1 MEGYI
6 SDSVYVAN
14 KKRNS
19 LINRRIICRV
29 LGVLLLVE
37 VCMLLACTGVAW
49 GYGEQD
55 GLAFLLSA
63 GITALAAGLLLLAGR
78 KAERRMSKR
87 DGYCVAALTWVL
99 FSFFG
104 MLPFLLSHS
113 VPTVADA
120 FFETM
125 SGFTT
130 TGATIMDDIDSQS
143 HAILFWRALTHWI
156 GGLGIVFFAIAI
168 LPAFSE
174 GGNLQLFSAEAVG
187 VTHDKIHPKVSTMAR
202 WLWTIYLILTV
213 SQTILLWLGGMGWF
227 DSVCQTFATLATGGF
242 STKQASI
249 AYWNSPYIEYVTAI
263 FMVLAGI
270 NFSLYFSCLK
280 GKFGKIWRDEETR
293 WFLGS
298 ILVLTLCI
306 AAALV
311 LKNDYGIE
319 EAFRKAFFQVVTLHT
334 STGFATD
341 DYMLWPSFTWVL
353 LIFAMLAGGCTGSTS
368 GGIKNLRLLIMSRG
382 IRNHFRKL
390 LHPNAV
396 MQIRV
401 NRQAVSSSLHAVHPG
416 GMDSLHADGRGLH
429 GGAQRHHLQH
439 GQRGPGPGRLW
450 PRLLVERPA
459 RGGQVAQLV
468 PDVAGTSGDVRRDA
482 DVLLRLLEEPL
493 TKRGEENN
501 RPSLPSDYRRKVF
514 LSPGVHEASFRRSTL
529 SPIFNCFRRNFPF
542 SNSKVTSSSDT
553 SQVPHA

>member
-6 SDSVYVAN
+6 SDSVYVAS

-37 VCMLLACTGVAW
+37 VCMLLTCVGVAW

-63 GITALAAGLLLLAGR
+63 GITAVVAGLLLLAGR

-87 DGYCVAALTWVL
+87 DGYCVAALTWAL
-99 FSFFG
+99 FSLCG

-130 TGATIMDDIDSQS
+130 TGATIMDDIDGS
-143 HAILFWRALTHWI
+143 
-156 GGLGIVFFAIAI
+156 
-168 LPAFSE
+168 
-174 GGNLQLFSAEAVG
+174 NLQLFSAEAVG

-213 SQTILLWLGGMGWF
+213 SETVLLRLGGMGWF
-227 DSVCQTFATLATGGF
+227 DSVCQTFATVATGGF

-306 AAALV
+306 AVALV
-311 LKNDYGIE
+311 LKNNYGVE

-341 DYMLWPSFTWVL
+341 DYMLWPSFTWIF
-353 LIFAMLAGGCTGSTS
+353 LIYAMLAGGCTGSTS

-401 NRQAVSSSLHAVHPG
+401 NRQTVIPSVVLSVGIFICLYLLCILIGWLLFMLMGVEFMEAISVTVSSMGNA
-416 GMDSLHADGRGLH
+416 GLAL
-429 GGAQRHHLQH
+429 GNY
-439 GQRGPGPGRLW
+439 GPAYSWSALPEAGKWLSSFLMLLGRLEMFAVMLMFYSAFW
-450 PRLLVERPA
+450 
-459 RGGQVAQLV
+459 
-468 PDVAGTSGDVRRDA
+468 
-482 DVLLRLLEEPL
+482 
-493 TKRGEENN
+493 KN
-501 RPSLPSDYRRKVF
+501 R
-514 LSPGVHEASFRRSTL
+514 
-529 SPIFNCFRRNFPF
+529 
-542 SNSKVTSSSDT
+542 
-553 SQVPHA
+553 

>member
-19 LINRRIICRV
+19 LINRKIICRV

-37 VCMLLACTGVAW
+37 VCMLLTCVGVAW

-55 GLAFLLSA
+55 GMAFLLSA

-78 KAERRMSKR
+78 RAERRMNKR
-87 DGYCVAALTWVL
+87 DGYCVAALTWVF

-113 VPTVADA
+113 VPTVGDA

-130 TGATIMDDIDSQS
+130 TGATIMDDIDTQS
-143 HAILFWRALTHWI
+143 HAILFWRSLTHWI

-168 LPAFSE
+168 LPAFSD

-213 SQTILLWLGGMGWF
+213 CQTVLLRLGGMG
-227 DSVCQTFATLATGGF
+227 
-242 STKQASI
+242 
-249 AYWNSPYIEYVTAI
+249 SPYIEYVTAI

-311 LKNDYGIE
+311 LKNGYGVE

-401 NRQAVSSSLHAVHPG
+401 NRQAVSSSVVLSVAIFICLYMLCILAGWILFMLMGVDFMEALSVTISSMG
-416 GMDSLHADGRGLH
+416 NAGLAL
-429 GGAQRHHLQH
+429 GDY
-439 GQRGPGPGRLW
+439 GPAYSWSGLPEAGKWLSSFLMLLGRLEMFAVMLMFYSAFW
-450 PRLLVERPA
+450 
-459 RGGQVAQLV
+459 
-468 PDVAGTSGDVRRDA
+468 
-482 DVLLRLLEEPL
+482 
-493 TKRGEENN
+493 KN
-501 RPSLPSDYRRKVF
+501 R
-514 LSPGVHEASFRRSTL
+514 
-529 SPIFNCFRRNFPF
+529 
-542 SNSKVTSSSDT
+542 
-553 SQVPHA
+553 

>member
-6 SDSVYVAN
+6 SDSLYTN
-14 KKRNS
+14 NRKRNNS
-19 LINRRIICRV
+19 LINRRIILRV

-37 VCMLLACTGVAW
+37 VCMLLTCVGVAW
-49 GYGEQD
+49 FYHESD
-55 GLAFLLSA
+55 GWAFLLSA
-63 GITALAAGLLLLAGR
+63 GITALAAGLLILAGR
-78 KAERRMSKR
+78 KAERRMGKR

-99 FSFFG
+99 FSLFG
-104 MLPFLLSHS
+104 MLPFVLSQS
-113 VPTVADA
+113 VPTLGSA

-130 TGATIMDDIDSQS
+130 TGATIMDDIDTQS
-143 HAILFWRALTHWI
+143 HAILFWRSLTHWI

-168 LPAFSE
+168 LPAFSD

-202 WLWTIYLILTV
+202 WLWSIYLILTV
-213 SQTILLWLGGMGWF
+213 SQTILLRLGGMGWF
-227 DSVCQTFATLATGGF
+227 DSVCHTFATVATGGF
-242 STKQASI
+242 STKQASV
-249 AYWNSPYIEYVTAI
+249 AYWNSPYIEYVIAI

-298 ILVLTLCI
+298 ILAVTLVI
-306 AAALV
+306 AVSLV
-311 LKNDYGIE
+311 VQRGYGLE

-341 DYMLWPSFTWVL
+341 DYMLWPSFTWIF
-353 LIFAMLAGGCTGSTS
+353 LIYAMLAGGCTGSTS

-401 NRQAVSSSLHAVHPG
+401 NRQTVIPSVVLSVGIFICLYLLCILIGWLLFMLMGVEFMEAISVTVSSMGNA
-416 GMDSLHADGRGLH
+416 GLAL
-429 GGAQRHHLQH
+429 GNY
-439 GQRGPGPGRLW
+439 GPAYSWSALPEAGKWLSSFLMLLGRLEMFAVMLMFYSAFW
-450 PRLLVERPA
+450 KSR
-459 RGGQVAQLV
+459 
-468 PDVAGTSGDVRRDA
+468 
-482 DVLLRLLEEPL
+482 
-493 TKRGEENN
+493 
-501 RPSLPSDYRRKVF
+501 
-514 LSPGVHEASFRRSTL
+514 
-529 SPIFNCFRRNFPF
+529 
-542 SNSKVTSSSDT
+542 
-553 SQVPHA
+553 

>member
-1 MEGYI
+1 MH
-6 SDSVYVAN
+6 V
-14 KKRNS
+14 
-19 LINRRIICRV
+19 
-29 LGVLLLVE
+29 
-37 VCMLLACTGVAW
+37 GVAW

-202 WLWTIYLILTV
+202 WLWTIYLFLTV

-298 ILVLTLCI
+298 ILMLTLCI

-311 LKNDYGIE
+311 LKNGYGVE

-341 DYMLWPSFTWVL
+341 E
-353 LIFAMLAGGCTGSTS
+353 LAGGCTGSTS

-401 NRQAVSSSLHAVHPG
+401 NRQAVSSSVVLSVAIFICLYMLCILAAWATRAWPWAT
-416 GMDSLHADGRGLH
+416 MAPPTRG
-429 GGAQRHHLQH
+429 AAC
-439 GQRGPGPGRLW
+439 
-450 PRLLVERPA
+450 PRRASGSA
-459 RGGQVAQLV
+459 R
-468 PDVAGTSGDVRRDA
+468 S
-482 DVLLRLLEEPL
+482 
-493 TKRGEENN
+493 
-501 RPSLPSDYRRKVF
+501 
-514 LSPGVHEASFRRSTL
+514 
-529 SPIFNCFRRNFPF
+529 
-542 SNSKVTSSSDT
+542 
-553 SQVPHA
+553 

>member
-6 SDSVYVAN
+6 SDSLYTGN
-14 KKRNS
+14 RKRNNS
-19 LINRRIICRV
+19 LINRRIILRV
-29 LGVLLLVE
+29 LGILLLVE
-37 VCMLLACTGVAW
+37 VCMLLACVGVAW
-49 GYGEQD
+49 FYRETD
-55 GLAFLLSA
+55 GWAFLLSA
-63 GITALAAGLLLLAGR
+63 GITALAAGLLMLAGR
-78 KAERRMSKR
+78 KAERRMGKR

-99 FSFFG
+99 FSLFG
-104 MLPFLLSHS
+104 MLPFVLSQS
-113 VPTVADA
+113 VPTLGSA

-130 TGATIMDDIDSQS
+130 TGATIMDDIDTQS

-168 LPAFSE
+168 LPAFSD

-202 WLWTIYLILTV
+202 WLWSIYLILTV
-213 SQTILLWLGGMGWF
+213 SQTLLLRLGGMGWF
-227 DSVCQTFATLATGGF
+227 DSVCHTFATVATGGF
-242 STKQASI
+242 STKQASV
-249 AYWNSPYIEYVTAI
+249 AYWNSPYIEYVIAI

-298 ILVLTLCI
+298 ILGVTLVI

-311 LKNDYGIE
+311 WQRGYGLE

-341 DYMLWPSFTWVL
+341 DYMHWPPFTWLL
-353 LIFAMLAGGCTGSTS
+353 LIYVMLAGGCTGSTS
-368 GGIKNLRLLIMSRG
+368 GGIKNLRLLIMSKG

-401 NRQAVSSSLHAVHPG
+401 NRQAVPANVVLSVAIFICLYLSCIFVGWILFMLMGVDFMDAFGVCVSSMGNAGLGLDLFGPAYSWSSLPEVG
-416 GMDSLHADGRGLH
+416 KWLSSFLMLL
-429 GGAQRHHLQH
+429 
-439 GQRGPGPGRLW
+439 GRLEMFAVM
-450 PRLLVERPA
+450 LLFYSA
-459 RGGQVAQLV
+459 FW
-468 PDVAGTSGDVRRDA
+468 
-482 DVLLRLLEEPL
+482 
-493 TKRGEENN
+493 KN
-501 RPSLPSDYRRKVF
+501 R
-514 LSPGVHEASFRRSTL
+514 
-529 SPIFNCFRRNFPF
+529 
-542 SNSKVTSSSDT
+542 
-553 SQVPHA
+553 

>member
-6 SDSVYVAN
+6 SDSVYVAS

-37 VCMLLACTGVAW
+37 VCMLLTCVGVAW

-63 GITALAAGLLLLAGR
+63 GITAVVAGLLLLAGR

-87 DGYCVAALTWVL
+87 DGYCVAALTWAL
-99 FSFFG
+99 FSLCG

-130 TGATIMDDIDSQS
+130 TGATIMDDIDTQS
-143 HAILFWRALTHWI
+143 HAILFWRSLTHWI

-168 LPAFSE
+168 LPAFSD
-174 GGNLQLFSAEAVG
+174 GSNLQLFSAEAVG

-213 SQTILLWLGGMGWF
+213 SQTVLLRLGGMGWF
-227 DSVCQTFATLATGGF
+227 DSVCQTFATVSTGGF

-306 AAALV
+306 AVALV
-311 LKNDYGIE
+311 LKNNYGVE

-341 DYMLWPSFTWVL
+341 DYMLWPSFTWIF
-353 LIFAMLAGGCTGSTS
+353 LIYAMLAGGCTGSTS

-401 NRQAVSSSLHAVHPG
+401 NRQTVIPSVVLSVGIFICLYLLCILIGWLLFMLMGVEFMEAISVTVSSMGNA
-416 GMDSLHADGRGLH
+416 GLAL
-429 GGAQRHHLQH
+429 GNY
-439 GQRGPGPGRLW
+439 GPAYSWSALPEAGKWLSSFLMLLGRLEMFAVMLMFYSAFW
-450 PRLLVERPA
+450 
-459 RGGQVAQLV
+459 
-468 PDVAGTSGDVRRDA
+468 
-482 DVLLRLLEEPL
+482 
-493 TKRGEENN
+493 KN
-501 RPSLPSDYRRKVF
+501 R
-514 LSPGVHEASFRRSTL
+514 
-529 SPIFNCFRRNFPF
+529 
-542 SNSKVTSSSDT
+542 
-553 SQVPHA
+553 

>member
-19 LINRRIICRV
+19 LINRKIICRV

-37 VCMLLACTGVAW
+37 VCMLLTCVGVAW

-298 ILVLTLCI
+298 ILMLTLCI

-311 LKNDYGIE
+311 LKNGYGVE

-341 DYMLWPSFTWVL
+341 GLRHGRLHAVAVL
-353 LIFAMLAGGCTGSTS
+353 HVGAAHLRHAGG
-368 GGIKNLRLLIMSRG
+368 RLHGVHQRRHQEPAPAHHVARHPQPLPQAAAPQRRDADTRQPAGRQLQRG
-382 IRNHFRKL
+382 AQRGH
-390 LHPNAV
+390 LHLP
-396 MQIRV
+396 
-401 NRQAVSSSLHAVHPG
+401 LHAVHPG
-416 GMDSLHADGRGLH
+416 GIASWRDG
-429 GGAQRHHLQH
+429 
-439 GQRGPGPGRLW
+439 
-450 PRLLVERPA
+450 
-459 RGGQVAQLV
+459 
-468 PDVAGTSGDVRRDA
+468 
-482 DVLLRLLEEPL
+482 
-493 TKRGEENN
+493 
-501 RPSLPSDYRRKVF
+501 
-514 LSPGVHEASFRRSTL
+514 
-529 SPIFNCFRRNFPF
+529 F
-542 SNSKVTSSSDT
+542 SSC
-553 SQVPHA
+553 

>member
-6 SDSVYVAN
+6 SDSVYVAS

-37 VCMLLACTGVAW
+37 VCMLLTCVGVAW

-63 GITALAAGLLLLAGR
+63 GITAVVAGLLLLAGR

-87 DGYCVAALTWVL
+87 DGYCVAALTWAL
-99 FSFFG
+99 FSLCG

-130 TGATIMDDIDSQS
+130 TGATIMDDIDTQS
-143 HAILFWRALTHWI
+143 HAILFWRSLTHWI

-168 LPAFSE
+168 LPAFSD
-174 GGNLQLFSAEAVG
+174 GSNLQLFSAEAVG

-213 SQTILLWLGGMGWF
+213 SQTVLLRLGGMGWF
-227 DSVCQTFATLATGGF
+227 DSVCQTFATVSTGGF

-263 FMVLAGI
+263 FMALAGI

-306 AAALV
+306 AVALV
-311 LKNDYGIE
+311 LKNNYGVE

-353 LIFAMLAGGCTGSTS
+353 LIFAMLAGGCTGSTAPAHHVARHPQPLPQAAAPQRRDADTRQPA
-368 GGIKNLRLLIMSRG
+368 GRQLQRG
-382 IRNHFRKL
+382 AQRGV
-390 LHPNAV
+390 LHLP
-396 MQIRV
+396 
-401 NRQAVSSSLHAVHPG
+401 LPAVHPG
-416 GMDSLHADGRGLH
+416 GVDSPHADGRGLH
-429 GGAQRHHLQH
+429 GRAQCHRLQH
-439 GQRGPGPGRLW
+439 GQRGPGPGRLRS
-450 PRLLVERPA
+450 RLLVERTA
-459 RGGQVAQLV
+459 RSGQMAQLV
-468 PDVAGTSGDVRRDA
+468 PDAAGPSGDVCRDA
-482 DVLLRLLEEPL
+482 NVLLRFLEEPL
-493 TKRGEENN
+493 TPPFILRNDKKA
-501 RPSLPSDYRRKVF
+501 RKGKPF
-514 LSPGVHEASFRRSTL
+514 PQE
-529 SPIFNCFRRNFPF
+529 RRNFVAKIKEAKTDYGH
-542 SNSKVTSSSDT
+542 NV
-553 SQVPHA
+553 